1 MISTEKVEINNEK
14 FIQLEVQDN
23 GTGFNEKEIN
33 KVFEPYVTS
42 KPKGKGLGLAI
53 VKSIVD
59 EHQGQ
64 IKIETNKTGARVRIR
79 LPVAYSAEENL

>member
-14 FIQLEVQDN
+14 FIQLVVQDN

-79 LPVAYSAEENL
+79 LPLAHSAEGHL